1 MKQIKFLG
9 AAIVALLA
17 LACTLSATASAEM
30 APNVLPLG
38 TEANPL
44 TGTSSSATSTFGNG
58 LLKVESKKSEGTF
71 SGTSEKLGT
80 FDALILES
88 KDTLGRTCTGLN
100 DTTAGSILALGTFH
114 IRAYKNAANELKTAV
129 LFLLSPEVHFECGTL
144 LIIWK
149 GCLAGALTPESVLS
163 TSLTATLAKNGS
175 LNDNIIV
182 KVENEALTG
191 EENCELLS
199 KTDEGSFELATLV
212 TTQTLTGFKQ
222 SGSAVTVLVMPD

>member
-9 AAIVALLA
+9 AAIVAVLA

-38 TEANPL
+38 TETNPL
-44 TGTSSSATSTFGNG
+44 TGTSSSAVSTFGNG

-80 FDALILES
+80 FDALFLES

-114 IRAYKNAANELKTAV
+114 IRDYKNAANELKTAII
-129 LFLLSPEVHFECGTL
+129 FLLSPEVHFECGTL
-144 LIIWK
+144 LVVVK
-149 GCLAGALTPESVLS
+149 GCVAGALTPESTLS

-199 KTDEGSFELATLV
+199 KTDEGAFELSAEV

-222 SGSAVTVLVMPD
+222 GGSAVTVLVMPD